1 MYSTFLLLTN
11 KGLICCHFF
20 RVATYSQSATYHI
33 TLISSRWYLDPN
45 IEQETLLQQMSA
57 IILCSTTNS
66 EENPPITDGTFKHLF
81 SIRSTLCNSRSTVK
95 PSNKIIYAELFGL
108 SKKVIDSAI
117 KVDMYQELSDMFK
130 AFLYDTQNKIDKNQ
144 QINEDYIV
152 DVNNP
157 NITKHK
163 GCPPKRLQSNIEKI
177 SSKGKHVSRVSNAN
191 NENAESSK
199 GRKCGRCKQYG
210 HYAKTKGADISQP
223 QKAKYF
229 AY

>member
-1 MYSTFLLLTN
+1 
-11 KGLICCHFF
+11 
-20 RVATYSQSATYHI
+20 
-33 TLISSRWYLDPN
+33 
-45 IEQETLLQQMSA
+45 
-57 IILCSTTNS
+57 
-66 EENPPITDGTFKHLF
+66 
-81 SIRSTLCNSRSTVK
+81 
-95 PSNKIIYAELFGL
+95 
-108 SKKVIDSAI
+108 
-117 KVDMYQELSDMFK
+117 MFK

-210 HYAKTKGADISQP
+210 HYAKTCQISI
-223 QKAKYF
+223 
-229 AY
+229 